1 MTEFD
6 ESIKNKYF
14 TWILFGLIAIAI
26 GGSIWGFVS
35 KNWENL
41 SESIEL
47 FAQKMAPALNETTGF
62 LAISYAVIL
71 CIGNVIM
78 KTSPK
83 YLASGGES
91 QEDKTTG
98 FVAWL
103 Q

>member
-1 MTEFD
+1 MAIDTTKPFTI
-6 ESIKNKYF
+6 SLLVALGLAILGSMLYF
-14 TWILFGLIAIAI
+14 
-26 GGSIWGFVS
+26 GG

-47 FAQKMAPALNETTGF
+47 FVQKMAPALNETTGF